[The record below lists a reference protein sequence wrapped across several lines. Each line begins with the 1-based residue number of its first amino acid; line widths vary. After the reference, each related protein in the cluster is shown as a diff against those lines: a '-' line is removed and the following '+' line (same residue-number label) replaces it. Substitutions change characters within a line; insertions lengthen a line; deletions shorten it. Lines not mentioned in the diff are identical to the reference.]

1 MINSVYLLLVK
12 SDCNESKYLQLIK
25 EINMKHY
32 TNKTFRTLCLV
43 SILAF
48 SLTSIAQAEMTSDK
62 PMRMTMTHGDMHK
75 DTMHS
80 EDMKQ
85 SMKSGMDSMENM
97 ETTGDMDKDFAMMM
111 KIHHQGAL
119 DMAKMELA
127 HGKSPAMKAMAKKI
141 IAAQKKE
148 IAEFDRWLAK
158 QK

>member
-1 MINSVYLLLVK
+1 MKYNTIK
-12 SDCNESKYLQLIK
+12 SL
-25 EINMKHY
+25 
-32 TNKTFRTLCLV
+32 RTLCLV
-43 SILAF
+43 PILAF
-48 SLTSIAQAEMTSDK
+48 SFISIAQADMASDK
-62 PMRMTMTHGDMHK
+62 PMNMSHDDMQK
-75 DTMHS
+75 NAVGS

-85 SMKSGMDSMENM
+85 SMKAGMDSMQKM
-97 ETTGDMDKDFAMMM
+97 EMSGDMDKDFAMMM

-141 IAAQKKE
+141 ITAQKKE

>member
-1 MINSVYLLLVK
+1 
-12 SDCNESKYLQLIK
+12 
-25 EINMKHY
+25 MKHY
-32 TNKTFRTLCLV
+32 TIKTLRTLCLV
-43 SILAF
+43 PILAF
-48 SLTSIAQAEMTSDK
+48 SFTSIAQAEMASEK
-62 PMRMTMTHGDMHK
+62 PMPMSMSHDDMHK
-75 DTMHS
+75 EAMYS

-85 SMKSGMDSMENM
+85 SMKSGMESMQNM
-97 ETTGDMDKDFAMMM
+97 EMSGDIDKDFAMMM

-141 IAAQKKE
+141 IIAQKKE